1 MKGGSW
7 AAGEI
12 GSDESDGGI
21 GSGVGVSLFCSGM
34 FMSILLFHVFQD
46 YNMLRSECLNIQRVI
61 INKNILFV
69 NFAAFQICCR
79 IPSHMERRNIR
90 KR

>member
-1 MKGGSW
+1 MNGGSW
-7 AAGEI
+7 ATEGN

-46 YNMLRSECLNIQRVI
+46 YNMLRSEYLDIQRVI

-69 NFAAFQICCR
+69 NFAAFQI
-79 IPSHMERRNIR
+79 
-90 KR
+90 